1 MRAESVRAER
11 AVPWT
16 MIALALALAFVAAC
30 DRAAAGGPGE
40 RDIGAATGSIGEL
53 EPMWNLVE
61 LADGRVAF
69 AQARVPAVIRADFAS
84 GKLETIG
91 RKGSGPGEYQ
101 APGRVHL
108 SHGRLGAFDFQ
119 LYRLTTWND
128 DGTVL
133 ESSTI
138 PPRATFAMQLDTL
151 GHVYY
156 EQMPAH
162 VFIGGD
168 GGPDPNRSK
177 DSTWIFRTAAEWGAR
192 TDTVARRYEIGQ
204 VQIRMGDA
212 AMFLPRLYQAPDVWG
227 VLDDGTIWVARGR
240 ENRIDRRAPDG
251 TWTIGTPRA
260 FTPIPTTDA
269 DRQKVQPF
277 RPFAG
282 SDTVYQPM
290 AAEMGPFSEAVAA
303 ADGEVWTRQ
312 HQPRGFTTESYAIFP
327 ATGPSTRS
335 VSLPLG
341 RRILAIS
348 ARHVYAVTEDD
359 DGFWAL
365 ERYTRPATR

>member
-1 MRAESVRAER
+1 MRTERVAVRALI
-11 AVPWT
+11 VL
-16 MIALALALAFVAAC
+16 ALALALAAGC
-30 DRAAAGGPGE
+30 DGRTPADPA
-40 RDIGAATGSIGEL
+40 RSDIGAATGTIGEL
-53 EPMWNLVE
+53 EAMWNLVE
-61 LADGRVAF
+61 LPDGRVGF
-69 AQARVPAVIRADFAS
+69 AQARVPAVIRADFAT
-84 GKLETIG
+84 GKLDTIG
-91 RKGSGPGEYQ
+91 RKGSGPGEFQ

-162 VFIGGD
+162 VFVGGD
-168 GGPDPNRSK
+168 GGPDPDRSK
-177 DSTWIFRTAAEWGAR
+177 DSTWIFRTAAGWGSR

-204 VQIRMGDA
+204 VQIRMGDG

-227 VLDDGTIWVARGR
+227 VLPDGTIWIARGR

-251 TWTIGTPRA
+251 TWAIGTPRP

-282 SDTVYQPM
+282 SDTMYQPM
-290 AAEMGPFSEAVAA
+290 AAEKGPFSEAVAA

-312 HQPRGFTTESYAIFP
+312 HQPRGFTRESYAIFP
-327 ATGPSTRS
+327 VTGPSTRS

-341 RRILAIS
+341 RRVLAIG
-348 ARHVYAVTEDD
+348 ARHVYAVVEDD
-359 DGFWAL
+359 DGVWTL
-365 ERYTRPATR
+365 ERYARPAAR

>member
-151 GHVYY
+151 GHARPLPIAPRDLRELLADVAGQHPSLAPHG
-156 EQMPAH
+156 E
-162 VFIGGD
+162 
-168 GGPDPNRSK
+168 
-177 DSTWIFRTAAEWGAR
+177 GA
-192 TDTVARRYEIGQ
+192 I
-204 VQIRMGDA
+204 I
-212 AMFLPRLYQAPDVWG
+212 
-227 VLDDGTIWVARGR
+227 
-240 ENRIDRRAPDG
+240 N
-251 TWTIGTPRA
+251 
-260 FTPIPTTDA
+260 
-269 DRQKVQPF
+269 
-277 RPFAG
+277 
-282 SDTVYQPM
+282 
-290 AAEMGPFSEAVAA
+290 
-303 ADGEVWTRQ
+303 
-312 HQPRGFTTESYAIFP
+312 
-327 ATGPSTRS
+327 
-335 VSLPLG
+335 VSS
-341 RRILAIS
+341 IA
-348 ARHVYAVTEDD
+348 
-359 DGFWAL
+359 
-365 ERYTRPATR
+365 

>member
-1 MRAESVRAER
+1 MVADRRARSA
-11 AVPWT
+11 
-16 MIALALALAFVAAC
+16 IALLAIAF
-30 DRAAAGGPGE
+30 AAGC
-40 RDIGAATGSIGEL
+40 DGARGGDPNLIDVGAPTGRIEAL
-53 EPMWNLVE
+53 EPMQNLVE
-61 LADGRVAF
+61 LPDGRVGF
-69 AQARVPAVIRADFAS
+69 AQARVPAVIRADFAT
-84 GKLETIG
+84 GDLDTIG
-91 RKGSGPGEYQ
+91 RKGSGPGEYES
-101 APGRVHL
+101 PGRVHVRG
-108 SHGRLGAFDFQ
+108 GRLGAFDYR
-119 LYRLTTWND
+119 LYRFTTWSD
-128 DGTVL
+128 DGTAP
-133 ESSTI
+133 ESFTI

-168 GGPDPNRSK
+168 GGPEQNRVK

-204 VQIRMGDA
+204 VQIRMGDG

-227 VLDDGTIWVARGR
+227 VLDDGTIWIARGR

-251 TWTIGTPRA
+251 TWTIGTPRL

-269 DRQKVQPF
+269 DRRKVQPF

-290 AAEMGPFSEAVAA
+290 ADAKGPFSEAVAA
-303 ADGEVWTRQ
+303 ADGEIWTRR
-312 HQPRGFTTESYAIFP
+312 HQPRGYTSESYAIFP
-327 ATGPSTRS
+327 VTGPSTRT

-341 RRILAIS
+341 RRVLAIG
-348 ARHVYAVTEDD
+348 AKHVYAAVEDD
-359 DGFWAL
+359 DGFWTL
-365 ERYTRPATR
+365 ERYARPVAQ

>member
-1 MRAESVRAER
+1 MGAER
-11 AVPWT
+11 RHRYA
-16 MIALALALAFVAAC
+16 IALLAIAF
-30 DRAAAGGPGE
+30 AAGC
-40 RDIGAATGSIGEL
+40 DGAKGGDPNRIDAGAPTGRIEGL
-53 EPMWNLVE
+53 EPMQNLVE
-61 LADGRVAF
+61 LPDGRVGF
-69 AQARVPAVIRADFAS
+69 AQARVPAVIRADFAT
-84 GKLETIG
+84 GKLDTIG
-91 RKGSGPGEYQ
+91 RKGSGPGEYES
-101 APGRVHL
+101 PGRVHVRG
-108 SHGRLGAFDFQ
+108 GRLGAFDYR
-119 LYRLTTWND
+119 LYRFTPWND

-168 GGPDPNRSK
+168 GGPDPDRSK
-177 DSTWIFRTAAEWGAR
+177 DSTWIFRTAAEWGSR

-204 VQIRMGDA
+204 VQIRMGDG

-227 VLDDGTIWVARGR
+227 VLPDGTLWIARGR

-251 TWTIGTPRA
+251 TWTTGTPRP

-269 DRQKVQPF
+269 DRRKVQPF

-290 AAEMGPFSEAVAA
+290 AAEKGPFSEAVAA
-303 ADGEVWTRQ
+303 ADGEVWTRL
-312 HQPRGFTTESYAIFP
+312 HQPHGFTTESYAIFP
-327 ATGPSTRS
+327 VTGPSTRS

-341 RRILAIS
+341 RRVLAIG
-348 ARHVYAVTEDD
+348 ARHVYAVVEDD
-359 DGFWAL
+359 DGFWTL
-365 ERYTRPATR
+365 ERYARRAAR